1 VNTLQNSDFGTK
13 TTENGADRDG
23 SNLRSF
29 VTFRRDAENDA
40 KQRQIIVRIDDAPA
54 STLMF
59 GETVTVEVPP
69 GSHVLRANNTLF
81 WKRESFSIEPG
92 EHLEFALV
100 NRAGRLTLGFL
111 ALIGVA
117 PLYLDVMRRSVR

>member
-1 VNTLQNSDFGTK
+1 
-13 TTENGADRDG
+13 
-23 SNLRSF
+23 

-59 GETVTVEVPP
+59 GETVTVELPP

-92 EHLEFALV
+92 EHLEFVLV